1 MKTKSKRFLNLATL
15 CLALLG
21 TTLLMAHPVKAEVE
35 GNSDESSLYISNNDG
50 GGEGDD
56 DLRERYLTE
65 RDLTTDH
72 LKDEY
77 YQGGLDGYKDGY
89 KDGSKSDAPR
99 QPKDNPY
106 EGEKGGNYKTGYND
120 SYGSGYHYGWEK
132 HHPIQSFFSYI
143 WEVITGF
150 FFS

>member
-1 MKTKSKRFLNLATL
+1 MKTKSKRFLKLATL

-21 TTLLMAHPVKAEVE
+21 TTLLMAHPIKAEVE
-35 GNSDESSLYISNNDG
+35 GNSDESSLYISNNDE
-50 GGEGDD
+50 GGEGD

-65 RDLTTDH
+65 RDLTPDH

-77 YQGGLDGYKDGY
+77 YQGGLDGYKAGY